1 MYALKLY
8 IRKCTFSLD
17 KRGIEKTIL
26 STWFLEKMINGDISI
41 KNWKKF
47 KLSSISERIRW
58 EKIYNFIICIYKNNK
73 SQEYYQKVPLLTQ
86 CLSLLVS
93 LDRK

>member
-41 KNWKKF
+41 KNWK
-47 KLSSISERIRW
+47 
-58 EKIYNFIICIYKNNK
+58 N
-73 SQEYYQKVPLLTQ
+73 
-86 CLSLLVS
+86 
-93 LDRK
+93 